1 MDNRELEQ
9 IADLIAE
16 QIIKQLTDN
25 TNAIHVGISNRHIH
39 LSEVDKTILFGEN
52 YKLTKLKDLRQPG
65 QFACKETVTIKGPK
79 GEIENVRVL
88 GPERKQ
94 TQVEI
99 SQSDSIKL
107 GISAPLRESG
117 DLAASSPITVIGPK
131 GSRKLEE
138 GAITALRHI
147 HMSVEEAAKFG
158 VRNGQI
164 VSVKVNTPKG
174 GTLDH
179 VLVRSGD
186 THRLEMHIDTDEANA
201 MGIQADQNVE
211 LIIHTALNI
220 S

>member
-1 MDNRELEQ
+1 MDKTELQQ

-16 QIIKQLTDN
+16 QIIKQLSN
-25 TNAIHVGISNRHIH
+25 KQNAINVGISNRHIH
-39 LSEVDKTILFGEN
+39 LSKADKTILFGEN
-52 YKLTKLKDLRQPG
+52 YQLSVLKDLRQPG
-65 QFACKETVTIKGPK
+65 QFACQETVTIKGPK
-79 GEIENVRVL
+79 GEIKNVRVL

-107 GISAPLRESG
+107 GLSAPLRESG

-131 GSRKLEE
+131 GSLQLEE

-147 HMSVEEAAKFG
+147 HMSVQEAEKFG
-158 VRNGQI
+158 VYNGQI

-174 GTLDH
+174 GILDN

-186 THRLEMHIDTDEANA
+186 AHRLEMHIDTDEANA
-201 MGIQADQNVE
+201 MGILANQDVE
-211 LIIHTALNI
+211 LIIAK
-220 S
+220 

>member
-1 MDNRELEQ
+1 MDNRELQQ

-16 QIIKQLTDN
+16 EIRNQLTG
-25 TNAIHVGISNRHIH
+25 TNQAIKFGISNRHIH
-39 LSEVDKTILFGEN
+39 LSEADKAILFGEN

-65 QFACKETVTIKGPK
+65 QFACTETVTINGPK
-79 GEIENVRVL
+79 GEIENVRIL

-117 DLAASSPITVIGPK
+117 DLADSSPITVIGPK
-131 GSRKLEE
+131 GSLALSE

-147 HMSVEEAAKFG
+147 HMSTSEAEKFG
-158 VRNGQI
+158 VHNGQI

-186 THRLEMHIDTDEANA
+186 AHRLEMHIDTDEANA
-201 MGIQADQNVE
+201 MGIQPNQNVE
-211 LIIHTALNI
+211 LVLLK
-220 S
+220 

>member
-1 MDNRELEQ
+1 MDNIELQQ

-16 QIIKQLTDN
+16 QIIKQLKDIN
-25 TNAIHVGISNRHIH
+25 NVINVGISNRHIH
-39 LSEVDKTILFGEN
+39 LSEADKTILFGEN
-52 YKLTKLKDLRQPG
+52 YKLTNRKDLRQPG
-65 QFACKETVTIKGPK
+65 QFACEETVTIKGPK
-79 GEIENVRVL
+79 GDIENVRVL

-107 GISAPLRESG
+107 GIRAPLRESG
-117 DLAASSPITVIGPK
+117 NLADSSPITVIGPK
-131 GSRKLEE
+131 GSLNLSE

-147 HMSVEEAAKFG
+147 HMSASEAEKYG

-174 GTLDH
+174 GTLDN

-186 THRLEMHIDTDEANA
+186 AHRLEMHIDTDEANA
-201 MGIQADQNVE
+201 MGIQANDNVE
-211 LIIHTALNI
+211 LIVLK
-220 S
+220 

>member
-1 MDNRELEQ
+1 MDNRELQQ
-9 IADLIAE
+9 IAGLIAE

-25 TNAIHVGISNRHIH
+25 HNAINVGISNRHIH
-39 LSEVDKTILFGEN
+39 LSEADKTILFGEN
-52 YKLTKLKDLRQPG
+52 YKLTILKDLRQPG

-117 DLAASSPITVIGPK
+117 NLAASSPITVIGPK
-131 GSRKLEE
+131 GSLKLVE

-147 HMSVEEAAKFG
+147 HMSASEAEKFG
-158 VRNGQI
+158 VCNGQI

-174 GTLDH
+174 GTLDN

-186 THRLEMHIDTDEANA
+186 AHRLEMHIDTDEANA
-201 MGIQADQNVE
+201 MGIQANENVE
-211 LIIHTALNI
+211 LIILK
-220 S
+220 

>member
-1 MDNRELEQ
+1 LENSELQQ
-9 IADLIAE
+9 IAGLIAE
-16 QIIKQLTDN
+16 QIIKHLTDN
-25 TNAIHVGISNRHIH
+25 NNAINVGISNRHIH
-39 LSEVDKTILFGEN
+39 LSEADKTILFGED
-52 YKLTKLKDLRQPG
+52 YKLTKLKDLKQPG
-65 QFACKETVTIKGPK
+65 QFACKETVTIKGSK

-131 GSRKLEE
+131 GLLELSE

-147 HMSVEEAAKFG
+147 HMSASEAERFG

-174 GTLDH
+174 GTLGN
-179 VLVRSGD
+179 VLVRAGD
-186 THRLEMHIDTDEANA
+186 AYRLEMHIDTDEANA
-201 MGIQADQNVE
+201 MGIQANQNVE
-211 LIIHTALNI
+211 LIILK
-220 S
+220 

>member
-1 MDNRELEQ
+1 MDIRELQ
-9 IADLIAE
+9 QVADLIAE
-16 QIIKQLTDN
+16 QIIKQLTEKN
-25 TNAIHVGISNRHIH
+25 KMVNVGISNRHIH
-39 LSEVDKTILFGEN
+39 LSEADKTVLFGEG
-52 YKLTKLKDLRQPG
+52 YQLTKLKDLRQPG

-79 GEIENVRVL
+79 GEIEKVRIL

-99 SQSDSIKL
+99 SQSDSIRL

-117 DLAASSPITVIGPK
+117 KLADSSPITVIGPK
-131 GSRKLEE
+131 GSLALLE

-147 HMSVEEAAKFG
+147 HMSTEEAERFG
-158 VRNGQI
+158 VRDGQI

-186 THRLEMHIDTDEANA
+186 SHRLEMHIDTDEANA
-201 MGIQADQNVE
+201 MGIQPDQNVE
-211 LIIHTALNI
+211 LIII
-220 S
+220 Q

>member
-1 MDNRELEQ
+1 MDIRELQQ

-25 TNAIHVGISNRHIH
+25 GKMINVGISNRHIH
-39 LSEVDKTILFGEN
+39 LSEPDKTVLFGQG
-52 YKLTKLKDLRQPG
+52 YQLTKLKDLRQPG

-79 GEIENVRVL
+79 GEIEKVRVL

-117 DLAASSPITVIGPK
+117 NLADSSPIAVIGPK
-131 GSRKLEE
+131 GALELSE
-138 GAITALRHI
+138 GAIIALRHI
-147 HMSVEEAAKFG
+147 HMSTEEAKRYG
-158 VRNGQI
+158 VRDGQI

-174 GTLDH
+174 GVLDH

-186 THRLEMHIDTDEANA
+186 SHRLEMHIDTDEANA
-201 MGIQADQNVE
+201 MGVQADQNVE
-211 LIIHTALNI
+211 LIILQ
-220 S
+220 

>member
-1 MDNRELEQ
+1 MDNRQLQQ

-16 QIIKQLTDN
+16 QIQKQLTDKN
-25 TNAIHVGISNRHIH
+25 RAINVGISNRHIH
-39 LSEVDKTILFGEN
+39 LSESDKAVLFGEN
-52 YKLTKLKDLRQPG
+52 YTLTKLKDLKQPG
-65 QFACKETVTIKGPK
+65 QFACKETVAIKGPK
-79 GEIENVRVL
+79 GGIENVRIL

-117 DLAASSPITVIGPK
+117 DLEDSSPISVIGPK
-131 GSRKLEE
+131 GSLALSE
-138 GAITALRHI
+138 GAIIALRHI
-147 HMSVEEAAKFG
+147 HMSASEAEKFG

-186 THRLEMHIDTDEANA
+186 AHRLEMHIDTDEANA
-201 MGIQADQNVE
+201 LGIQPNQNVE
-211 LIIHTALNI
+211 LIILK
-220 S
+220 

>member
-1 MDNRELEQ
+1 MDNRELQQ
-9 IADLIAE
+9 IAGLIAE
-16 QIIKQLTDN
+16 QIIKQFTVKN
-25 TNAIHVGISNRHIH
+25 SAINVGISNRHIH
-39 LSEVDKTILFGEN
+39 LAEADKTILFGEN

-79 GEIENVRVL
+79 GKIENVRVL

-99 SQSDSIKL
+99 SQSDSIKI

-117 DLAASSPITVIGPK
+117 DLADSSPITVIGPT
-131 GSRKLEE
+131 GSLELSE

-147 HMSVEEAAKFG
+147 HMSTSEAEKFG
-158 VRNGQI
+158 VCNGQI

-186 THRLEMHIDTDEANA
+186 AHRLEMHIDTDEANA

-211 LIIHTALNI
+211 LIILK
-220 S
+220 

>member
-1 MDNRELEQ
+1 MDNRELQ
-9 IADLIAE
+9 LIAGLIAE
-16 QIIKQLTDN
+16 QIRKQLTDN
-25 TNAIHVGISNRHIH
+25 NNAINVGISNRHIH
-39 LSEVDKTILFGEN
+39 LSETDKTILFGQN
-52 YKLTKLKDLRQPG
+52 YKMTKLKDLKQPG

-117 DLAASSPITVIGPK
+117 DLADSSPITVIGPK
-131 GSRKLEE
+131 GSLKLEE

-147 HMSVEEAAKFG
+147 HMSASEAEKFG

-186 THRLEMHIDTDEANA
+186 AHRLEMHIDTDEANA
-201 MGIQADQNVE
+201 MGIQANQNVE
-211 LIIHTALNI
+211 LIILK
-220 S
+220 

>member
-1 MDNRELEQ
+1 MDNRELQ
-9 IADLIAE
+9 LIADLIAE
-16 QIIKQLTDN
+16 QIIKQLTVN
-25 TNAIHVGISNRHIH
+25 NNAINVGISNRHIH
-39 LSEVDKTILFGEN
+39 LSEADKTILFGQN

-99 SQSDSIKL
+99 SQSDSIKIGL
-107 GISAPLRESG
+107 SAPLRESG
-117 DLAASSPITVIGPK
+117 DLADSSPITVIGPT
-131 GSRKLEE
+131 GSLSLSE

-147 HMSVEEAAKFG
+147 HMSASEADKFG

-174 GTLDH
+174 GTLDN
-179 VLVRSGD
+179 VLVRSGE

-201 MGIQADQNVE
+201 MGIQANQNVE
-211 LIIHTALNI
+211 LIILK
-220 S
+220 

>member
-1 MDNRELEQ
+1 MDNRELQQ

-16 QIIKQLTDN
+16 QIRKQLTDN
-25 TNAIHVGISNRHIH
+25 NNVINVGISNRHIH
-39 LSEVDKTILFGEN
+39 LSETDKTILFGEN
-52 YKLTKLKDLRQPG
+52 YKLTKLKDLKQPG
-65 QFACKETVTIKGPK
+65 QFACNETVTIKGSK

-94 TQVEI
+94 TQVEV

-117 DLAASSPITVIGPK
+117 DLADSSPITVIGPK
-131 GSRKLEE
+131 GSLKLKE

-147 HMSVEEAAKFG
+147 HMSVSEAEKFG

-201 MGIQADQNVE
+201 MGIQTNQNVE
-211 LIIHTALNI
+211 LIK
-220 S
+220 

>member
-1 MDNRELEQ
+1 MDNRELQ
-9 IADLIAE
+9 LIAGLIAE

-25 TNAIHVGISNRHIH
+25 NNAINVGISNRHIH
-39 LSEVDKTILFGEN
+39 LSETDKTILFGQN

-99 SQSDSIKL
+99 SQSDGIKL

-117 DLAASSPITVIGPK
+117 NLADSSPITVIGPN
-131 GSRKLEE
+131 GSLSLSE

-147 HMSVEEAAKFG
+147 HMSASEAEKFG

-174 GTLDH
+174 GTLDN
-179 VLVRSGD
+179 VLVRSGE

-201 MGIQADQNVE
+201 MGIQANQNVE
-211 LIIHTALNI
+211 LIILK
-220 S
+220 

>member
-1 MDNRELEQ
+1 MDNRELQQ
-9 IADLIAE
+9 IACLITE

-25 TNAIHVGISNRHIH
+25 NNAINVGISNRHIH
-39 LSEVDKTILFGEN
+39 LSEADKTILFGEN
-52 YKLTKLKDLRQPG
+52 YKLTKQKDLKQPG

-79 GEIENVRVL
+79 GEIEKVRVL

-117 DLAASSPITVIGPK
+117 NLADSSPITVIGPK
-131 GSRKLEE
+131 GSLSLSE

-147 HMSVEEAAKFG
+147 HMSASEAEKFG

-174 GTLDH
+174 GTLDN

-186 THRLEMHIDTDEANA
+186 AHRLEMHIDTDEANA
-201 MGIQADQNVE
+201 MGIQANQNVE
-211 LIIHTALNI
+211 LIIFKI
-220 S
+220 

>member
-1 MDNRELEQ
+1 MLENRELQQ

-16 QIIKQLTDN
+16 QLIKQLTVN
-25 TNAIHVGISNRHIH
+25 QNAINVGISNRHIH
-39 LSEVDKTILFGEN
+39 LSEADKIVLFGEN
-52 YKLTKLKDLRQPG
+52 FKLTKLKDLKQPG

-94 TQVEI
+94 TQVEV
-99 SQSDSIKL
+99 SLSDSIKL

-117 DLAASSPITVIGPK
+117 NLADSSPITIIGPK
-131 GSRKLEE
+131 GLLKLEE

-147 HMSVEEAAKFG
+147 HMSDSEAEKFG

-164 VSVKVNTPKG
+164 VSVKVSTPKG
-174 GTLDH
+174 GILDH

-186 THRLEMHIDTDEANA
+186 GHRLEMHIDTDEANA
-201 MGIQADQNVE
+201 MGIQANQNVE
-211 LIIHTALNI
+211 LILLK
-220 S
+220 

>member
-1 MDNRELEQ
+1 MDNRALQQ
-9 IADLIAE
+9 IAGLIAE
-16 QIIKQLTDN
+16 EIIKQLTEN
-25 TNAIHVGISNRHIH
+25 NNGITVGISNRHVH
-39 LSEVDKTILFGEN
+39 LSEADKTILFGGN
-52 YKLTKLKDLRQPG
+52 YRLTKWKDLTQPG
-65 QFACKETVTIKGPK
+65 QFACQETVTIKGPK

-117 DLAASSPITVIGPK
+117 DLADSSPITVIGPK
-131 GSRKLEE
+131 GSLELLE

-147 HMSVEEAAKFG
+147 HMSASEAEKFG

-164 VSVKVNTPKG
+164 VSVKVNTPRG

-179 VLVRSGD
+179 VFVRSGNA
-186 THRLEMHIDTDEANA
+186 HRLEMHIDTDEANA
-201 MGIQADQNVE
+201 MGIQANQKVE
-211 LIIHTALNI
+211 LIIL
-220 S
+220 

>member
-1 MDNRELEQ
+1 MDNSELQQ
-9 IADLIAE
+9 IADLIVE
-16 QIIKQLTDN
+16 QIKKQLPDTSN
-25 TNAIHVGISNRHIH
+25 SINVGISNRHIH
-39 LSEVDKTILFGEN
+39 LSEADKTVLFGRN
-52 YKLTKLKDLRQPG
+52 YELTKQKDLKQPG

-79 GEIENVRVL
+79 GEIEKVRVL

-99 SQSDSIKL
+99 SQSDCIKL

-131 GSRKLEE
+131 DSLSLSE

-147 HMSVEEAAKFG
+147 HMSVSEAEKFG
-158 VRNGQI
+158 VRNGQT

-186 THRLEMHIDTDEANA
+186 AHRLEMHIDTDEANA
-201 MGIQADQNVE
+201 MGIQADQTVE
-211 LIIHTALNI
+211 LIVTK
-220 S
+220 